1 MRYRRKVSSYSSS
14 RCFPMDVTIIP
25 APCLP
30 ASSMSNRLIMA
41 LLSLSRWL
49 MGSSRKIKSNGWQ
62 RLRIKATRCCCPKES
77 LPALSSVLS
86 GMPVASKRARISFFF
101 LWLVRRFF
109 NKTFSRAVS
118 SGKIRSS
125 WKRMLSECFLTSAHS
140 PTYSTLHVLSLHK
153 ALRIYRYPTPMYLLV
168 FYPHQSHRWNIRNE

>member
-14 RCFPMDVTIIP
+14 RCFPMDVTIMP

-30 ASSMSNRLIMA
+30 ASSMSNRLIIA

-86 GMPVASKRARISFFF
+86 GMSVASKRARISFFF

-118 SGKIRSS
+118 SGTKLIGLIIVSV
-125 WKRMLSECFLTSAHS
+125 KPIA
-140 PTYSTLHVLSLHK
+140 TLI
-153 ALRIYRYPTPMYLLV
+153 APLRRCIV
-168 FYPHQSHRWNIRNE
+168 FGKFIIL

>member
-125 WKRMLSECFLTSAHS
+125 WKRMLSECFLISAHS
-140 PTYSTLHVLSLHK
+140 PTENERM
-153 ALRIYRYPTPMYLLV
+153 LRPSKLMMP
-168 FYPHQSHRWNIRNE
+168 W

>member
-14 RCFPMDVTIIP
+14 RCFPMDVTIMP

-30 ASSMSNRLIMA
+30 ASSMSNRLIIA
-41 LLSLSRWL
+41 LLSL
-49 MGSSRKIKSNGWQ
+49 KSNGWQ

-86 GMPVASKRARISFFF
+86 GMSVASKRARISFFF

-140 PTYSTLHVLSLHK
+140 PTENERM
-153 ALRIYRYPTPMYLLV
+153 LRPSKLMMP
-168 FYPHQSHRWNIRNE
+168 

>member
-14 RCFPMDVTIIP
+14 RCFPMDVTIMP

-86 GMPVASKRARISFFF
+86 GMPVASKRARISFSSYGWSGGS
-101 LWLVRRFF
+101 LTRR
-109 NKTFSRAVS
+109 SQGRSARGRYAVP
-118 SGKIRSS
+118 GKDAE
-125 WKRMLSECFLTSAHS
+125 RMFPYICPFADGE
-140 PTYSTLHVLSLHK
+140 
-153 ALRIYRYPTPMYLLV
+153 
-168 FYPHQSHRWNIRNE
+168 